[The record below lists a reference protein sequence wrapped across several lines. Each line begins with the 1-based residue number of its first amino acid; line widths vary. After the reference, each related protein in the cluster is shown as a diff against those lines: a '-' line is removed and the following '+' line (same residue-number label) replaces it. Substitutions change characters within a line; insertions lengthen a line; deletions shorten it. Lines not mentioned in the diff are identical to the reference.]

1 MKKVLFVASVVKIHI
16 MVFHIPYLKW
26 FKENGYEVHVAAK
39 NDYEDS
45 EELNI
50 PYCDVFHNI
59 DFSRSPLSRDNYMA
73 YVQMKDIL
81 SNNEFEIMHCHT
93 PIGAAIS
100 RLAAKNV
107 NNQNMKIIYTA
118 HGFHF
123 FKGAPVLNWLLFYPT
138 EYYLSKY
145 TNTIITINNEDFE
158 RAKKMQFENVELV
171 PGVGV
176 DFSKVNQIINDPLI
190 IKKEFN
196 EGKKVL
202 LSVGELNKNKNHRVV
217 IEALS
222 RLNRNDFQYIIC
234 GEGPERQNLQK
245 LVKRLKLENRVQ
257 FLGFRTDVLEI
268 YKISDIF
275 IFPSKREGLSVSLM
289 EAMAFGLPVLASNIR
304 GNYDL
309 IDEGLGGE
317 LVEPKDPEGLANK
330 INKLLDKQSLMNSF
344 GKYNRNK
351 VQIYSIDNVLK
362 QVTKIYYK

>member
-1 MKKVLFVASVVKIHI
+1 
-16 MVFHIPYLKW
+16 
-26 FKENGYEVHVAAK
+26 
-39 NDYEDS
+39 
-45 EELNI
+45 
-50 PYCDVFHNI
+50 
-59 DFSRSPLSRDNYMA
+59 
-73 YVQMKDIL
+73 
-81 SNNEFEIMHCHT
+81 
-93 PIGAAIS
+93 
-100 RLAAKNV
+100 
-107 NNQNMKIIYTA
+107 
-118 HGFHF
+118 
-123 FKGAPVLNWLLFYPT
+123 
-138 EYYLSKY
+138 
-145 TNTIITINNEDFE
+145 
-158 RAKKMQFENVELV
+158 MQFENVELV

-190 IKKEFN
+190 TKKDFN
-196 EGKKVL
+196 EENKIL

-217 IEALS
+217 IESLS

-245 LVKRLKLENRVQ
+245 LVKYLKLENQVQ

-317 LVEPKDPEGLANK
+317 LFDPKDSKVLANK

-344 GKYNRNK
+344 GDYNKNK